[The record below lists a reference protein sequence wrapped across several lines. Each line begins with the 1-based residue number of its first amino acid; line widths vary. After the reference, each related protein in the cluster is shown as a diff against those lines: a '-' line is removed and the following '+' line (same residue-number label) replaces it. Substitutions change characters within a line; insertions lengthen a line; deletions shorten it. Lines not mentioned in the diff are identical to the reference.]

1 MKRVIEKV
9 ASRTLAESVSMMAA
23 AYIIGQGLVD
33 AFGEWVGHCLYAVDE
48 ILTFHLFHSK
58 ASADT
63 CM

>member
-1 MKRVIEKV
+1 MGDRKGSE
-9 ASRTLAESVSMMAA
+9 RTLAESMSMMAA
-23 AYIIGQGLVD
+23 AYIIDQGLVD
-33 AFGEWVGHCLYAVDE
+33 AFGEWVGYRLYAVDE